1 VTFIGDKRSF
11 LCNGA
16 SEKTSG
22 RSIFPNAP
30 LRATSSVLF
39 ISMPNAISKL
49 LQNSAA
55 FYSLKVAFALPLE
68 SFTL

>member
-1 VTFIGDKRSF
+1 
-11 LCNGA
+11 
-16 SEKTSG
+16 
-22 RSIFPNAP
+22 
-30 LRATSSVLF
+30 
-39 ISMPNAISKL
+39 MPNAISKL

>member
-1 VTFIGDKRSF
+1 VAF
-11 LCNGA
+11 LATNGVFFCNGA

-30 LRATSSVLF
+30 LRATSSVLL

-55 FYSLKVAFALPLE
+55 SGSAKVAFALPLE
-68 SFTL
+68 TFTL